1 MWPCPGGPLAWSC
14 ATPLSPCLS
23 LPAPAAFLCLARA
36 AAVPQSQPVPPSPR
50 SCACFHLMDDKS
62 NVKKEIDGSLA
73 PRPRKGGLKFAP
85 RKPPKKP
92 AKVIPKTEPVEES
105 KDEIIDKELLMKLK
119 TSQST
124 DPFGRRPKIEK
135 KENHTEVAFGQGN
148 SSYARSF
155 PTRHYAAAPKEPK
168 EYVDPWDYTHSDY
181 PITLP
186 LRRPYSGDP
195 EILDEEEFGE
205 SSASRAQDDE
215 LTPADELGLM
225 ERSDTP
231 QLLFF
236 QLPSSLPLPKK
247 TQVEETDMGS
257 EENAEPQNA
266 SSKVARN
273 QRRPSSLP
281 GSKIKDLP
289 AGHMGKILVYKSGK
303 VKMKIGDALFDVSP
317 GSNCMFVQEVAA
329 INTREKHCCTLGEIS
344 KRVVITPDVDYLLD
358 PTDKMEE

>member
-1 MWPCPGGPLAWSC
+1 
-14 ATPLSPCLS
+14 
-23 LPAPAAFLCLARA
+23 
-36 AAVPQSQPVPPSPR
+36 
-50 SCACFHLMDDKS
+50 MDDKS
-62 NVKKEIDGSLA
+62 SVKKEVGSLA

-85 RKPPKKP
+85 KKPPKKP
-92 AKVIPKTEPVEES
+92 AKVVPKTEPVEES

-124 DPFGRRPKIEK
+124 DPFGRRPKITK
-135 KENHTEVAFGQGN
+135 KENHTEVAFGQGS

-155 PTRHYAAAPKEPK
+155 PTRHNSAVPKEPK

-186 LRRPYSGDP
+186 LRRPYCGDP

-205 SSASRAQDDE
+205 SYASRAQDGE
-215 LTPADELGLM
+215 LTAAEELGLM
-225 ERSDTP
+225 DRSDTP

-236 QLPSSLPLPKK
+236 RLPSSLPLPKQ
-247 TQVEETDMGS
+247 TQSVEEPNTWF
-257 EENAEPQNA
+257 EKNAELAN
-266 SSKVARN
+266 VTRE
-273 QRRPSSLP
+273 QRRPSSFA

-289 AGHMGKILVYKSGK
+289 GGHMGKILIYKSGK

-344 KRVVITPDVDYLLD
+344 KRAVVAPDVDYLLYYFY
-358 PTDKMEE
+358 KCS